1 MALAAAM
8 VSGIAVVL
16 AMTPFDVVSTR
27 LYNQPTDS
35 QGKVR
40 ECSGVSA
47 GRESQGV
54 GVGRLWGQVGR
65 PERQAAEKRPPGG
78 L

>member
-16 AMTPFDVVSTR
+16 AMTPFDVASTR

-40 ECSGVSA
+40 ECSGMQA
-47 GRESQGV
+47 GRKSWGRQGKQIV
-54 GVGRLWGQVGR
+54 GTSGTASNSACIS
-65 PERQAAEKRPPGG
+65 EAPGG

>member
-1 MALAAAM
+1 MAAM

-27 LYNQPTDS
+27 LYNQPTDA

-40 ECSGVSA
+40 ECSGVQDS
-47 GRESQGV
+47 RESQGV
-54 GVGRLWGQVGR
+54 READRGCR
-65 PERQAAEKRPPGG
+65 
-78 L
+78 

>member
-1 MALAAAM
+1 M

-27 LYNQPTDS
+27 LYNQPTDT

-40 ECSGVSA
+40 ECSGVWA
-47 GRESQGV
+47 AREKWRWGKQIV
-54 GVGRLWGQVGR
+54 GVGWDSL
-65 PERQAAEKRPPGG
+65 KCS
-78 L
+78 

>member
-27 LYNQPTDS
+27 LYNQPTDA

-40 ECSGVSA
+40 ECPGVRA
-47 GRESQGV
+47 GRESWGM
-54 GVGRLWGQVGR
+54 GESRLWVQVGTLKCSLLR
-65 PERQAAEKRPPGG
+65 
-78 L
+78 

>member
-1 MALAAAM
+1 MAAM

-27 LYNQPTDS
+27 LYNQPTDA

-40 ECSGVSA
+40 ECSGGPA
-47 GRESQGV
+47 GQL
-54 GVGRLWGQVGR
+54 GRPGQVVG
-65 PERQAAEKRPPGG
+65 ESEWWVQEGTA
-78 L
+78 

>member
-8 VSGIAVVL
+8 VSGVAVVL

-27 LYNQPTDS
+27 LYNQPTDT

-40 ECSGVSA
+40 ECSVVQA
-47 GRESQGV
+47 GRENEGGGADCRCKWDRLKGSLQG
-54 GVGRLWGQVGR
+54 
-65 PERQAAEKRPPGG
+65 
-78 L
+78 

>member
-1 MALAAAM
+1 M

-27 LYNQPTDS
+27 LYNQPTDA

-40 ECSGVSA
+40 ECPGVWA
-47 GRESQGV
+47 GRES
-54 GVGRLWGQVGR
+54 WGK
-65 PERQAAEKRPPGG
+65 EHCK
-78 L
+78 

>member
-27 LYNQPTDS
+27 LYNQPTDA
-35 QGKVR
+35 QGKVSEGPGWGR
-40 ECSGVSA
+40 A
-47 GRESQGV
+47 GKAGGWRKADCG
-54 GVGRLWGQVGR
+54 GRWLKT
-65 PERQAAEKRPPGG
+65 AAC
-78 L
+78 

>member
-8 VSGIAVVL
+8 VSGVAVVL

-27 LYNQPTDS
+27 LYNQPTDT

-40 ECSGVSA
+40 ERSVVQA
-47 GRESQGV
+47 GREK
-54 GVGRLWGQVGR
+54 RRGQEQIADASGT
-65 PERQAAEKRPPGG
+65 QAKR
-78 L
+78 